1 MMLHPTLSQ
10 IVAPDIYVIND
21 TQIFWGFDSN
31 TGFYFV
37 ADTAKQTVI
46 SGDFENFEEA
56 ESSALAYWERG

>member
-1 MMLHPTLSQ
+1 MLHPTLSQ
-10 IVAPDIYVIND
+10 IVAPDIYCIND

>member
-1 MMLHPTLSQ
+1 MMLHPTLSEP
-10 IVAPDIYVIND
+10 VAVDIYCIKD
-21 TQIFWGFDSN
+21 TQIFWGFDAT

-37 ADTAKQTVI
+37 ADTANQTVI

>member
-1 MMLHPTLSQ
+1 MIHPTLSQ

-21 TQIFWGFDSN
+21 TQIFWGFDCN

-37 ADTAKQTVI
+37 ADKANETVI